1 VGRWLGVR
9 PFHILEFQENMESI
23 RFLPT
28 RVHGVLDYV
37 VGIALV
43 LAPNIFQFNQV
54 GGAAVFIPRLLGVV
68 LIAYSLLT
76 RYEWGLIKVLPMTY
90 HLMIDFVAA
99 VFLAASPFIFGFV
112 KERPNAWLP
121 HIVVG
126 IAVIIVVL
134 VSRTQPGISAARRV
148 SAG

>member
-1 VGRWLGVR
+1 
-9 PFHILEFQENMESI
+9 MESI

-28 RVHGVLDYV
+28 RVHGLLDYV
-37 VGIALV
+37 VGAALL

-68 LIAYSLLT
+68 LIVYSLLT
-76 RYEWGLIKVLPMTY
+76 RYEWGLIKLVPMTY
-90 HLMIDFVAA
+90 HLMIDFAAA

-112 KERPNAWLP
+112 EQKPNAWLP
-121 HIVVG
+121 HIAVG

-134 VSRTQPGISAARRV
+134 VSRTQPGTSTARHV

>member
-1 VGRWLGVR
+1 
-9 PFHILEFQENMESI
+9 MESI

-37 VGIALV
+37 VGIALL
-43 LAPNIFQFNQV
+43 LAPNIFQFNHV
-54 GGAAVFIPRLLGVV
+54 GGAAVFIPRLLGAV

-76 RYEWGLIKVLPMTY
+76 RYEWGLIKVVPMTY
-90 HLMIDFVAA
+90 HLMIDFAAA
-99 VFLAASPFIFGFV
+99 VFLAASPFLFGFV
-112 KERPNAWLP
+112 KDRPNGWLP
-121 HIVVG
+121 HVAVG

-134 VSRTQPGISAARRV
+134 VSRTQPGTSTARQV